1 MVSDARPVGEG
12 PDGLME
18 VDGEVFLFT
27 SDKPVFLQ
35 GSLGSLGARMETVW
49 VLLGEG
55 DLMFWRIWFSFVG
68 GLLVFNSFPYFKEAF
83 NVVFWDFLLGSLPIL
98 VIPTTFS
105 LMGASDIPAMF
116 RAWQRYSP
124 ASLYDNPF
132 RLITDQRTPTRGD
145 SCMTG
150 TQ

>member
-1 MVSDARPVGEG
+1 M
-12 PDGLME
+12 ME

-27 SDKPVFLQ
+27 SDKLVFRE
-35 GSLGSLGARMETVW
+35 GSLGTLGARMETVW

-55 DLMFWRIWFSFVG
+55 DLMFWRIWFSFAE
-68 GLLVFNSFPYFKEAF
+68 GLLVLNRFPYFKEDF
-83 NVVFWDFLLGSLPIL
+83 NAVFWDFLLGSLPIL

-145 SCMTG
+145 SCMTK